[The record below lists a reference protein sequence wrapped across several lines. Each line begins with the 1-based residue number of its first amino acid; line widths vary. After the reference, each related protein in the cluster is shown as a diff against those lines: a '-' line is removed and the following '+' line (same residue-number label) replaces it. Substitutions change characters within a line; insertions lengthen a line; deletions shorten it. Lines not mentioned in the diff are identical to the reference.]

1 MKKKLIFAVLML
13 FLLANASLF
22 AAPGFNFYVGGGLSG
37 LMVVANGELQDDDD
51 GDFPGLIGLSGEA
64 FGSFTVVA
72 ARLCL
77 DYYTLIFVNMPVMS
91 AELGLTFPTTSR
103 FQAYLGA
110 GAGVMQIRV
119 GSEKLLES
127 PTMMTITGAVYFKIG
142 SHFGMGVSCSYMTL
156 FHGWS
161 DTGFLTPR
169 VTLGWKL

>member
-1 MKKKLIFAVLML
+1 MKKKLVIIGLLL
-13 FLLANASLF
+13 FLLANVSLF
-22 AAPGFNFYVGGGLSG
+22 AAPGFNFYVGGGLAG
-37 LMVVANGELQDDDD
+37 LMVVANGELQDEDD
-51 GDFPGLIGLSGEA
+51 GDFPGLIGLTGEA

-77 DYYTLIFVNMPVMS
+77 DYYTIVIVNMPVLS

-103 FQAYLGA
+103 VQAYLGA
-110 GAGVMQIRV
+110 GAGVMQIRI
-119 GSEKLLES
+119 GSEKILES

-142 SHFGMGVSCSYMTL
+142 DHFGMGVSCTYMTL
-156 FHGWS
+156 FENYS